1 VTAIDV
7 RGGSRARRAIAPATR
22 PPFLQRLDRPLPLV
36 GWLFGHVVLGQV
48 ISTSPGLSRVYFL
61 AASLLALNQVLRAT
75 TLDQALVSIFYILP
89 IDVLWRMTGTIQPW
103 EGGKYLTTFLCLL
116 IVARFRGSTRRAGL
130 PALFIVVLLP
140 ALYSTYYAR
149 GFADARGQAVFYL
162 AGPVSFAALAVVC
175 GQITIRWS
183 QLERLLWVL
192 LGPIVAIALITT
204 QATGHLQASDYS
216 ATHSNEGATGGF
228 GPNQVS
234 AILSIGAIVCILI
247 VLRDVRI
254 HFRLIA
260 GGIALWMAGQS
271 ALTFSRGGL
280 VNLIAALVVIIPAL
294 LLHRKIGPR
303 LVVTLT
309 IGVLIV
315 GLLVIPGLERA
326 TGGAIEARFQDRQVT
341 GRATLVDVDL
351 EIFRHTLPFGA
362 GIAGA
367 DPLHVVGD
375 TTNVAS
381 HNEYTRLLAE
391 HGILG
396 ILALFALAAM
406 VVGGFLRQPGNLG
419 RAWSGG
425 LAFWGLA
432 ELSHSGS
439 RIALGMG
446 VIALAM
452 LRVVDDGVDDVG
464 EDDGAEAALPVS
476 A

>member
-1 VTAIDV
+1 MTAIDV
-7 RGGSRARRAIAPATR
+7 RGGVRTRRAIAPSTR
-22 PPFLQRLDRPLPLV
+22 EPFLNRLDRPLPLFA
-36 GWLFGHVVLGQV
+36 WLCAHVVIGRV
-48 ISTSPGLSRVYFL
+48 ISSSAGLSRVHFIV
-61 AASLLALNQVLRAT
+61 ATLLALHLVLRAT
-75 TLDQALVSIFYILP
+75 TLDQAFVSIFYILP
-89 IDVLWRMTGTIQPW
+89 VDVLWRMTGTIQPW
-103 EGGKYLTTFLCLL
+103 EGGKYLTTILCLL
-116 IVARFRGSTRRAGL
+116 ILARFRGSLKRASL
-130 PALFIVVLLP
+130 PALFVVVLLP
-140 ALYSTYYAR
+140 ALYATYYAR

-162 AGPVSFAALAVVC
+162 AGPFAFAALAVVC
-175 GQITIRWS
+175 GQVTIRWS

-192 LGPIVAIALITT
+192 LGPIVAIAMITT
-204 QATGHLQASDYS
+204 QATGSLQASDYS

-234 AILSIGAIVCILI
+234 AILSIGAILCILI
-247 VLRDVRI
+247 VLRDRRI

-260 GGIALWMAGQS
+260 GGIGLWMAGQS

-294 LLHRKIGPR
+294 LLHRSIGPR
-303 LVVTLT
+303 LVVTLG
-309 IGVLIV
+309 IGVLVV
-315 GLLVIPGLERA
+315 GLLVIPGLEKA
-326 TGGAIEARFQDRQVT
+326 TGGAIEGRFQDRQVT
-341 GRATLVDVDL
+341 GRSALVNVDL
-351 EIFRHTLPFGA
+351 EIFRNTLPFGA

-367 DPLHVVGD
+367 DPSHVVG
-375 TTNVAS
+375 TNTNVAS

-396 ILALFALAAM
+396 ILALFALFAM
-406 VVGGFLRQPGNLG
+406 VVGGFVRQPGNLG

-446 VIALAM
+446 VIALGM
-452 LRVVDDGVDDVG
+452 LRVVDDGIDVVDDDADPV
-464 EDDGAEAALPVS
+464 ALPVS